1 VYATLY
7 GRFYTLYLHNMVHNP
22 LAKSVI
28 SPVALG
34 GILIFAVLTAI
45 PSNNRTFASPTS
57 SEESTDA
64 GTAPSSS
71 EESNNTDFINTILG
85 IHNRERAAVG
95 VPALVW
101 SDILAA
107 DAQEYADHL
116 VATGKFEH
124 MWESESTEWSQKAH
138 GANENLA
145 WQGGH
150 STDPAAQAALAEF
163 WVNEKKDFHGTY
175 NGAVNG
181 HYTQMIWKATTELGC
196 GIATGPGAGLYGWNG
211 DRDVLVCRYLP
222 SGNSGLDPFA

>member
-1 VYATLY
+1 
-7 GRFYTLYLHNMVHNP
+7 MVHNP